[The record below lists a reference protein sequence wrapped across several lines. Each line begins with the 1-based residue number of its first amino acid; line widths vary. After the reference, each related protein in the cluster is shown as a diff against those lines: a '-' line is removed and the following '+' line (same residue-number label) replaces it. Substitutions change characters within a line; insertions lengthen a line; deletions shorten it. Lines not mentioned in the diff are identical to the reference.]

1 MHGTTLNKK
10 ELQLKI
16 DSFNEISISHK
27 DSSKSFNV
35 SVHRAEHQKRQHF
48 SSEDLLAAAVC
59 NASLQ
64 NIHKYGNKNGIN
76 FVGTEADVTTIVD
89 TQKSKIKRII
99 LDIYLKVSITEE
111 QLEELRLNVD
121 STNTFGALGPS
132 VLFEFRIHKAQ
143 EGEQSVN
150 PNVAA

>member
-16 DSFNEISISHK
+16 DSFNEISISHT
-27 DSSKSFNV
+27 DSSKSFTA

-59 NASLQ
+59 NGSLQ

-76 FVGTEADVTTIVD
+76 FVGTQADVTTLVD
-89 TQKSKIKRII
+89 TQKSKIRRII
-99 LDIYLKVSITEE
+99 LDIYLKVSVTEE
-111 QLEELRLNVD
+111 QLEELRLQVD
-121 STNTFGALGPS
+121 SSNTFGALGPS

-143 EGEQSVN
+143 EDQQSAN
-150 PNVAA
+150 THVAA